1 MDTRTTCAEELL
13 AAAGR
18 LRDDALLAAVR
29 SLLGRE
35 RCVTAELIAH
45 LAEIDLRGLHK
56 REGYASLFVYCR
68 DALGLSEH
76 EAYGRIEAARAARKF
91 PLALELLRSGAIT
104 LTSVGL
110 LARHLTAGNH
120 RAILESACGK
130 KKAEVEEIVAALQ
143 PAADVPAAL
152 RKLPPPSQRTEPS
165 SDAPAAPNGV
175 ASNPT
180 ATAIPSPAVTA
191 SSPTA
196 PLLSAMKP
204 SVIAPLSPNRY
215 RYQLTIGTE
224 TRDLLALAKDLLRH
238 VDPSGDDDVILKRAL
253 QLLVSDLTRK
263 KFGTPEMRDRERG
276 TDRPTASGSRHVPA
290 GVKRAV
296 FLRDGGR
303 CAFFGRHGHRCEERG
318 FLEFHHVKPY
328 AVGGEATLRNIELR
342 CRNHNQ
348 YEARLYFERQLVSP
362 LLSSPGSAATTT

>member
-45 LAEIDLRGLHK
+45 IAEIDLRGLHK
-56 REGYASLFVYCR
+56 REGYGSLFVYCR

-104 LTSVGL
+104 LTTVGL

-152 RKLPPPSQRTEPS
+152 RKLPPPSQRTE
-165 SDAPAAPNGV
+165 
-175 ASNPT
+175 
-180 ATAIPSPAVTA
+180 
-191 SSPTA
+191 
-196 PLLSAMKP
+196 P

-263 KFGTPEMRDRERG
+263 KFGTPEMRDRGRG

-303 CAFFGRHGHRCEERG
+303 CAFFARHGHRCEERG

-328 AVGGEATLRNIELR
+328 TVGGEATVQNIELR
-342 CRNHNQ
+342 CRSHNQ